1 MKPGG
6 KVSRSQT
13 DVCQVTSFDE
23 KKVKALRKTMLPPA
37 TVSDLANTCTAMA
50 DPTRIKIIFALSRE
64 ELCVCALADLLGLS
78 ISAISHQLRVL
89 RNMKLVKFRKEGKM
103 VYYSL
108 DDRHIEHLFA
118 EGLKHVR
125 E

>member
-1 MKPGG
+1 M
-6 KVSRSQT
+6 SRSQG
-13 DVCQVTSFDE
+13 DVCQVISFNE
-23 KKVKALRKTMLPPA
+23 KRVKALRRTMLSPSLA
-37 TVSDLANTCTAMA
+37 NDLANTFKAMA
-50 DPTRIKIIFALSRE
+50 DNTRIKIIYALSRE
-64 ELCVCALADLLGLS
+64 ELCVCDLAGLLGLS

>member
-1 MKPGG
+1 MSPSK
-6 KVSRSQT
+6 T
-13 DVCQVTSFDE
+13 DVCQVISFNE
-23 KKVKALRKTMLPPA
+23 KKVKAMRKTMLPHA
-37 TVSDLANTCTAMA
+37 TANDLADTFKAMA
-50 DPTRIKIIFALSRE
+50 DNTRIKIIYALSRD
-64 ELCVCALADLLGLS
+64 ELCVCGLANLLGLS

-103 VYYSL
+103 VHYSL
-108 DDRHIEHLFA
+108 DDEHIEHLFA

>member
-1 MKPGG
+1 M
-6 KVSRSQT
+6 SRSQG
-13 DVCQVTSFDE
+13 DVCQVISFNE
-23 KKVKALRKTMLPPA
+23 KRVKALRKNMLSPSTA
-37 TVSDLANTCTAMA
+37 NDLAATFKAMA
-50 DPTRIKIIFALSRE
+50 DNTRIKIIYALSRE
-64 ELCVCALADLLGLS
+64 ELCVCDLANLLGLS

-108 DDRHIEHLFA
+108 DDRHIENLFA